1 MTSGFGESGQGSSA
15 GSVVFPTSFGS
26 TATNVYAQISSVPNG
41 SLTNVLTYV
50 VPVGKTFFLQMMEAG
65 GDNIGHYTL
74 EVNGSVIG
82 TARTWF
88 NGPFIERLRFDGIG
102 NVGLPVA
109 EGIIIR
115 IKVIHYRPVAGT
127 FEGRLIGVLK

>member
-1 MTSGFGESGQGSSA
+1 MVE
-15 GSVVFPTSFGS
+15 
-26 TATNVYAQISSVPNG
+26 
-41 SLTNVLTYV
+41 
-50 VPVGKTFFLQMMEAG
+50 MG

-74 EVNGSVIG
+74 EVGGDVIG

-109 EGIIIR
+109 ESTIIR
-115 IKVIHYRPVAGT
+115 VKVIHYRPVVGT
-127 FEGRLIGVLK
+127 FEGRIIGVIK

>member
-1 MTSGFGESGQGSSA
+1 MTSGFGESGQSSGT

-41 SLTNVLTYV
+41 ATTTIVNYV
-50 VPVGKTFFLQMMEAG
+50 VPVGKTFFLQMVEMG
-65 GDNIGHYTL
+65 GDNIGHYTI
-74 EVNGSVIG
+74 EVNSVVIG

-109 EGIIIR
+109 ESTIIR

-127 FEGRLIGVLK
+127 FEGRVIGVLK